1 MWAIAWYTCKEF
13 LRKKIVYV
21 VLFIAFLL
29 LLSTIVAGSLAL
41 SEQGKI
47 VQDMGFGVIEICG
60 LIMTLFFGSH
70 LLANEISQG
79 TIFLLLSKN
88 IRRSNIIVGKYIGF
102 AIILIL
108 LWLLLS
114 AAFVWVMA
122 LYNQPWQELYV
133 YALLG
138 ILVSRLVTLALVL
151 FFSTFVSPFVSLFA
165 SIIVYLLW
173 HMMSFV
179 VYYVTVLKTD
189 IFSPLFGQF
198 VKVIYYI
205 LPNYTALG
213 VKEFLDV
220 PSILP
225 TVRMQ
230 FGWSVLMSLLYI
242 VLLLT
247 LGALI
252 FRKKEL

>member
-1 MWAIAWYTCKEF
+1 MWAIAWYTGKEF

-88 IRRSNIIVGKYIGF
+88 IKRSNIIIGKFIGF
-102 AIILIL
+102 AFILFL

-114 AAFVWVMA
+114 AAFVGVMA
-122 LYNQPWQELYV
+122 LYNIAWQELYV

-138 ILVSRLVTLALVL
+138 VFVSWLLTLALVM
-151 FFSTFVSPFVSLFA
+151 FFSTFVSPFVALFA
-165 SIIVYLLW
+165 SIIVYLLG

-179 VYYVTVLKTD
+179 VYYVTVLKTEV
-189 IFSPLFGQF
+189 FSPTFGRF
-198 VKVIYYI
+198 VK
-205 LPNYTALG
+205 
-213 VKEFLDV
+213 
-220 PSILP
+220 
-225 TVRMQ
+225 
-230 FGWSVLMSLLYI
+230 
-242 VLLLT
+242 
-247 LGALI
+247 
-252 FRKKEL
+252 